1 MSILVGKHIRKMLHE
16 SVLRDKVGGRIF
28 MDGLNRET
36 EFPFVVYTYTVSK
49 DEGTKDGDEDLCQVS
64 VFVFSKDGEESLEL
78 ANDVRKALE
87 HSEGEYEEFSVVDTE
102 FESYR
107 GGLEADVYER
117 ELNFNIMTCSN

>member
-16 SVLRDKVGGRIF
+16 SALRYKVGGRIF

-87 HSEGEYEEFSVVDTE
+87 GTSGDYGDFSVVDTE

-117 ELNFNIMTCSN
+117 ELNFNIKTY

>member
-16 SVLRDKVGGRIF
+16 SALRDKVGGRIF

-36 EFPFVVYTYTVSK
+36 DFPFVVYTYTVSK
-49 DEGTKDGDEDLCQVS
+49 DEGTKDGDQDLCQVS

-87 HSEGEYEEFSVVDTE
+87 HSEGYYEEFSVVDTE

-117 ELNFNIMTCSN
+117 ELNFNIKTY

>member
-16 SVLRDKVGGRIF
+16 SALRDKVGGRIF

-87 HSEGEYEEFSVVDTE
+87 HSEGYYDEFSVADTE

-117 ELNFNIMTCSN
+117 ELNFNIKTY

>member
-1 MSILVGKHIRKMLHE
+1 MSILVGKHIRKVLHE
-16 SVLRDKVGGRIF
+16 SILRDKVGGRIF

-49 DEGTKDGDEDLCQVS
+49 DEGTKDGDQDLCQVS

-87 HSEGEYEEFSVVDTE
+87 HSEGYYEEFSVVDTE

-117 ELNFNIMTCSN
+117 ELNFNIKTY

>member
-1 MSILVGKHIRKMLHE
+1 MSILVGKHIRKVLHE
-16 SVLRDKVGGRIF
+16 SALRDKVGGRIF

-49 DEGTKDGDEDLCQVS
+49 DEGTKDGDQDLCQVS

-87 HSEGEYEEFSVVDTE
+87 HSEGYYEEFSVVDTE

-107 GGLEADVYER
+107 GGLDTDVYER
-117 ELNFNIMTCSN
+117 ELNFNIKTY

>member
-16 SVLRDKVGGRIF
+16 SALREKVGGRIF

-49 DEGTKDGDEDLCQVS
+49 DEGTKDGEQDLCQVS

-87 HSEGEYEEFSVVDTE
+87 HSEGYYEEFSVVDTE

-117 ELNFNIMTCSN
+117 ELNFNIKTY

>member
-16 SVLRDKVGGRIF
+16 SALRDKVGGRIF

-36 EFPFVVYTYTVSK
+36 EFPFVVYIYTVSK
-49 DEGTKDGDEDLCQVS
+49 DEGTKDGDQDLCQVS

-87 HSEGEYEEFSVVDTE
+87 HSEGYYEEFSVVDTE

-107 GGLEADVYER
+107 GGLDTDVYER
-117 ELNFNIMTCSN
+117 ELNFNIKTY